1 MKILALEFSSKERSV
16 AVLAEG
22 GLCVTAMETGGRD
35 VHALDLITRVLTEAR
50 LEREQIECLAVGLG
64 PGSYTGIRA
73 AIAVAQGWQLALPV
87 KVLGIGG
94 AECLAAQARE
104 RGWLGTVNIA
114 IDAQRN
120 EFYLAR
126 YEIDSKKLR
135 ELAPLK
141 LASFDE
147 VAGHLKADEIVAGPD
162 ADKLFAGG
170 QALYPGAAMVASLA
184 VGGTDFVTGEKL
196 EPVYLRETSFVKAPP
211 PRILPRPLTG

>member
-1 MKILALEFSSKERSV
+1 MKILALEFSSRERSV

-35 VHALDLITRVLTEAR
+35 VHALELIGRALAEAR
-50 LEREQIECLAVGLG
+50 LEREQIECLTVGLG

-87 KVLGIGG
+87 KLLGIGS
-94 AECLAAQARE
+94 ADCLAAQARE
-104 RGWLGTVNIA
+104 RGWFGTVNIA

-126 YEIDSKKLR
+126 YEIDFKELR
-135 ELAPLK
+135 ALAPLK

-147 VAGHLKADEIVAGPD
+147 VVGHLKTGEIVAGPD
-162 ADKLFAGG
+162 ADKAFAGG
-170 QALYPGAAMVASLA
+170 RALYPGAATVGLLA
-184 VGGTDFVTGEKL
+184 VGRTDFTAGEKL

-211 PRILPRPLTG
+211 PRILPGG

>member
-1 MKILALEFSSKERSV
+1 MKILALEFSSRERSV
-16 AVLAEG
+16 AILAEG

-35 VHALDLITRVLTEAR
+35 VHALELIGRALAEAR

-73 AIAVAQGWQLALPV
+73 AIAVAQGWQLALAV
-87 KVLGIGG
+87 KLLGIGS
-94 AECLAAQARE
+94 ADCLAVQAQE
-104 RGWLGTVNIA
+104 RGWFGTVNIA

-126 YEIDSKKLR
+126 YEIGPDKR
-135 ELAPLK
+135 QEIAPLK

-147 VAGHLKADEIVAGPD
+147 IATHLKAGEIVAGPD

-170 QALYPGAAMVASLA
+170 RALYPSAGTVGLLASKR
-184 VGGTDFVTGEKL
+184 TDFVAGEKL
-196 EPVYLRETSFVKAPP
+196 EPVYLRETSFVKAPT
-211 PRILPRPLTG
+211 PRILPGG

>member
-1 MKILALEFSSKERSV
+1 MKILALEFSSRERSV

-35 VHALDLITRVLTEAR
+35 VHALELIGRALAEAR

-87 KVLGIGG
+87 KLLGIGS
-94 AECLAAQARE
+94 AECLAAQAQE
-104 RGWLGTVNIA
+104 RGWFGAVNIA

-126 YEIDSKKLR
+126 YEIGPDKCQ
-135 ELAPLK
+135 EIAPLK
-141 LASFDE
+141 LASLDD
-147 VAGHLKADEIVAGPD
+147 VAEHLKAGEIVAGPD
-162 ADKLFAGG
+162 MDKIFPGAR
-170 QALYPGAAMVASLA
+170 ALYPGAATVTLLA
-184 VGGTDFVTGEKL
+184 TGRTDFVAGEKL
-196 EPVYLRETSFVKAPP
+196 EPVYLRETTFVKAPT
-211 PRILPRPLTG
+211 PRILPGN

>member
-1 MKILALEFSSKERSV
+1 MKILALEFSSRERSV

-35 VHALDLITRVLTEAR
+35 VHALELIGRALAEAR

-87 KVLGIGG
+87 KLLGVGS
-94 AECLAAQARE
+94 AECLAVQAQE
-104 RGWLGTVNIA
+104 RGWFGAVNIA

-126 YEIDSKKLR
+126 YEIGPEKRR

-141 LASFDE
+141 LVSSED
-147 VAGHLKADEIVAGPD
+147 VAGHLKVGEIVAGPD
-162 ADKLFAGG
+162 ADKLFPGART
-170 QALYPGAAMVASLA
+170 LYPSAATIGLLA
-184 VGGTDFVTGEKL
+184 TGRNDFAAGEKL
-196 EPVYLRETSFVKAPP
+196 EPVYLRETAFVKAPA
-211 PRILPRPLTG
+211 PRILPAD

>member
-1 MKILALEFSSKERSV
+1 MKILALEFSSSERSA

-22 GLCVTAMETGGRD
+22 GLCATAMETGGRD
-35 VHALDLITRVLTEAR
+35 VRALELIQRALAEAR

-87 KVLGIGG
+87 KLLGMGS
-94 AECLAAQARE
+94 AECLAAQAQE
-104 RGWLGTVNIA
+104 RGWFGTVNIA

-126 YEIDSKKLR
+126 YELGPGERR

-141 LASFDE
+141 LASFEE
-147 VAGHLKADEIVAGPD
+147 VAGHLKAGEIVAGPD
-162 ADKLFAGG
+162 ISRLFPGARP
-170 QALYPGAAMVASLA
+170 LYPAAAMVGLLA
-184 VGGTDFVTGEKL
+184 AGRTNFVAGEKL
-196 EPVYLRETSFVKAPP
+196 EPVYLRETNFVKAPT
-211 PRILPRPLTG
+211 PRILPGG